1 MLENEYKITFD
12 LPGDPS
18 WSGFEEV
25 ILRRNLDTSRQ
36 RAKRADEKVV
46 RRLQVTTSYYSTLF
60 EITNTKAKSETGP
73 KRNCQIIIE
82 DSCSR
87 RQAWG
92 WLSQGQ
98 RSESAEPPQRE
109 VSPRRGSA
117 QSEQSKKELN
127 GKEIKP
133 HACRQAG
140 EGREHKGWPGF
151 WFTALRSNGLLRMV
165 RKPILI
171 LPTSERAVACF
182 PFGKRDNGTQIQ
194 MRIQRWMYP
203 KQPDTAVRARRRHTT
218 PHRSLQSCQLSIAD
232 PENNGSFCC

>member
-1 MLENEYKITFD
+1 M
-12 LPGDPS
+12 
-18 WSGFEEV
+18 

-46 RRLQVTTSYYSTLF
+46 RRLQVTTSYYGTLF

-109 VSPRRGSA
+109 VSPQRGSA

-133 HACRQAG
+133 HTCRQAG
-140 EGREHKGWPGF
+140 EGREHKG
-151 WFTALRSNGLLRMV
+151 
-165 RKPILI
+165 
-171 LPTSERAVACF
+171 
-182 PFGKRDNGTQIQ
+182 
-194 MRIQRWMYP
+194 
-203 KQPDTAVRARRRHTT
+203 
-218 PHRSLQSCQLSIAD
+218 
-232 PENNGSFCC
+232 